1 MEEPRNVNFAPAE
14 GRPTAAAPAAGSWQT
29 VPTADMPASAPMAD
43 GQQEPQRYKP
53 HHAFIWLG
61 GLRTLF
67 VVLWVMVISAFSG
80 LAALVAEI
88 AEDPAIGREMGLVVA
103 IAIGAAVLVVLAIAA
118 LCFFMRWLQWKHF
131 WYEFDPSE
139 FSIYSGVISK
149 KRTHVPYGRVQS
161 VDQKASLI
169 QRILGL
175 CVVSIDTAGGASNK
189 AITVP
194 YLKKSQAEDLR
205 QQLYMRKAQI
215 MAQAAGQRTAG
226 AAAAGAG
233 APAGGGVANDA
244 WQGQSGAA
252 GAAAMGGGAYAGAV
266 ADAYTSAQGGE
277 GNVLDAASNIAAQ
290 MTGVFDGPSFVQQ
303 PPSYEYGLSNKQ
315 LVFTGL
321 FNNTSFVLV
330 LLGILAACGQLI
342 EGIADVI
349 PSSEMLLESAVEG
362 AIAREG
368 ALMAGGMALATF
380 LVIGLVVWALSAV
393 GTMLAFGGF
402 KARRRGDRIEV
413 ERGILQ
419 HSFQGVAVDRVQS
432 VIISQTLIRRLM
444 GYCEISLGKIDA
456 MESNSGDDKG
466 NKSGQ
471 AGKVVVHPFV
481 KKSECAQVIAGLIPE
496 FADMPTG
503 ATPVA
508 PVALRRAILRR
519 TLWQGPGFWLIVA
532 TALFHVAVHVA
543 AVVSQDPELWDML
556 TIFDPVCGFL
566 YAVGVV
572 CMIANCIGA
581 IMWARESSFAVNHR
595 FMQVSNG
602 GLSRESI
609 SFPRQKIQFG
619 STRTNPFQ
627 RMAGTATLRATIAA
641 GVGGTTIALIDVT
654 EEDATR
660 WLQWL
665 EPRK

>member
-1 MEEPRNVNFAPAE
+1 MEEPRNMSSAPAG
-14 GRPTAAAPAAGSWQT
+14 GRPAAVAPATGGWQ
-29 VPTADMPASAPMAD
+29 VAPSAT
-43 GQQEPQRYKP
+43 GQQEPQRFKP

-88 AEDPAIGREMGLVVA
+88 AEDPAMGREMGLVMGLV
-103 IAIGAAVLVVLAIAA
+103 IGVSVLTVLAIAA
-118 LCFFMRWLQWKHF
+118 VCFFARWLQWKHF
-131 WYEFDPSE
+131 WYGFDPSE
-139 FSIYSGVISK
+139 FSIHSGVISK

-161 VDQKASLI
+161 VDQKATLI

-194 YLKKSQAEDLR
+194 YLTKSQAEDLR
-205 QQLYMRKAQI
+205 QQLYLRKAQI
-215 MAQAAGQRTAG
+215 MAQTGGQRTTG
-226 AAAAGAG
+226 
-233 APAGGGVANDA
+233 
-244 WQGQSGAA
+244 
-252 GAAAMGGGAYAGAV
+252 AAMGTAAGSARQGQPGATGVAPTTAAGIGTAAVPYGDTPTVAAYAG
-266 ADAYTSAQGGE
+266 E
-277 GNVLDAASNIAAQ
+277 GNILDAASDIASQ
-290 MTGVFDGPSFVQQ
+290 MSGVFDGPSFAQQ

-315 LVFTGL
+315 LVLTGL

-368 ALMAGGMALATF
+368 ALMAGGMALAAF

-432 VIISQTLIRRLM
+432 VIIGQTLIRRLM

-456 MESNSGDDKG
+456 MESSSGDDKG
-466 NKSGQ
+466 NKNGQ
-471 AGKVVVHPFV
+471 TGKVVVHPFV

-496 FADMPTG
+496 FADMPTQ

-532 TALFHVAVHVA
+532 TALFHVTVHIA

-556 TIFDPVCGFL
+556 VIFDPVCGFL

-619 STRTNPFQ
+619 SARTNPFQ
-627 RMAGTATLRATIAA
+627 RMAHTATLRATIAA

-654 EEDATR
+654 EEDAAR
-660 WLQWL
+660 WLEWL

>member
-1 MEEPRNVNFAPAE
+1 MEEPRNVNSAPAE
-14 GRPTAAAPAAGSWQT
+14 GLPTATAPAVGSWQV

-244 WQGQSGAA
+244 WQGQPGAA

-266 ADAYTSAQGGE
+266 AGAYTSAQGGE

-349 PSSEMLLESAVEG
+349 PSSEVLLESAVEG

-368 ALMAGGMALATF
+368 ALMAGGMALAAF

-471 AGKVVVHPFV
+471 TGKVVVHPFV

-556 TIFDPVCGFL
+556 AIFDPVCSFL

>member
-1 MEEPRNVNFAPAE
+1 MEEPRNVSSAPAE
-14 GRPTAAAPAAGSWQT
+14 GRPTAAAPAAGSWHA
-29 VPTADMPASAPMAD
+29 VPTAEMSAAPVAA
-43 GQQEPQRYKP
+43 GQQGPQRYKP

-67 VVLWVMVISAFSG
+67 VVLWVLVISAFSG
-80 LAALVAEI
+80 MAALVAEI
-88 AEDPAIGREMGLVVA
+88 AEDPAIAREMGLVMGLVM
-103 IAIGAAVLVVLAIAA
+103 GAAVLAVLAIAA
-118 LCFFMRWLQWKHF
+118 VCFFARWLQWKHF
-131 WYEFDPSE
+131 WYEFDPAE

-161 VDQKASLI
+161 VDQKATLI

-194 YLKKSQAEDLR
+194 YLTKSQAEDLR
-205 QQLYMRKAQI
+205 QQLYLRKAQI

-226 AAAAGAG
+226 AAVGS
-233 APAGGGVANDA
+233 GVANGA
-244 WQGQSGAA
+244 WQGQPGVA
-252 GAAAMGGGAYAGAV
+252 GAAAVGGGAYAGV
-266 ADAYTSAQGGE
+266 QGGE
-277 GNVLDAASNIAAQ
+277 GNILDAASDIASQ
-290 MTGVFDGPSFVQQ
+290 MTGVFDGPSFAQQ

-315 LVFTGL
+315 LVLTGL

-330 LLGILAACGQLI
+330 MMGILAVVGQLFS
-342 EGIADVI
+342 GIADVV
-349 PSSEMLLESAVEG
+349 PSSEVLLESAVEG

-368 ALMAGGMALATF
+368 ALMAGGIALGAF
-380 LVIGLVVWALSAV
+380 LVVALVVWALSAV

-456 MESNSGDDKG
+456 TESSSGDDKG
-466 NKSGQ
+466 SKGTQ
-471 AGKVVVHPFV
+471 TGKVVVHPFV

-496 FADMPTG
+496 FAGMPTQS
-503 ATPVA
+503 TPVA

-532 TALFHVAVHVA
+532 TALFHLTVHVA

-556 TIFDPVCGFL
+556 AIFDPVCGFL

-581 IMWARESSFAVNHR
+581 VMWARESSFAVNRR
-595 FMQVSNG
+595 FMQVNNG

-627 RMAGTATLRATIAA
+627 RLAGTATLRATIAA
-641 GVGGTTIALIDVT
+641 GVGGTTITLIDVT
-654 EEDATR
+654 EEDAAR